1 MVTSASPGEGKTTT
15 SANLAAVFGEAGSS
29 VLVLNC
35 DFRRP
40 SIHEM
45 FGVPDEPRRVQETA
59 VPGVKVVTNVLADAG
74 VEPGAGGRRTAPGDQ
89 PRHGVAS
96 TS

>member
-15 SANLAAVFGEAGSS
+15 SANLATVFGEAGSS

-45 FGVPDEPRRVQETA
+45 FGVPES
-59 VPGVKVVTNVLADAG
+59 PGVC
-74 VEPGAGGRRTAPGDQ
+74 RR
-89 PRHGVAS
+89 PRSPA
-96 TS
+96 